1 MWGVGE
7 ASPSAK
13 PVVFAYPLC
22 VDTPP
27 KGGHAHIS
35 AEALSGQRPQRPLNN
50 PSLKGV
56 VTPASEPGRLQK
68 RPSVATSLCSSLPSG
83 FFA

>member
-22 VDTPP
+22 VDT
-27 KGGHAHIS
+27 
-35 AEALSGQRPQRPLNN
+35 PQRPLNN